1 MLPIPPYLLWV
12 MIGDVSVVW
21 RWQATMY
28 AVAIMP
34 TDVVSI
40 KVEMVVVVVMTVVVT
55 VVV

>member
-12 MIGDVSVVW
+12 MIGDVSVAW

-40 KVEMVVVVVMTVVVT
+40 KVEMVVVVMTVVVT